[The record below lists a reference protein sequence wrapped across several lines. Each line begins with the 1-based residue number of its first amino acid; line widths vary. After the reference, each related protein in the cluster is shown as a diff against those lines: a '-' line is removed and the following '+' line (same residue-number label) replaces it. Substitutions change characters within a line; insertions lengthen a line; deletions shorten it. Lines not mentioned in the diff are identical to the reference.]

1 MPTPLDAH
9 VFREPERW
17 DDAARITETLRR
29 LFAPDFMD
37 PLELDLDIEDEAVEP
52 PPPQG
57 AVVLVMPLP
66 RALDEATERA
76 LTAHLPEPT
85 QARLARFAHAPRRH
99 QSLCGRLLAQ
109 RLANLASEAAA
120 GSFFLREQPPE
131 GPALADYD
139 GRRMGRF
146 AIAHTEFGVSVSLSR
161 RPMGLDLE
169 VMKPHPRLAGLSDFA
184 LGPDFAREIERL
196 QAANPERA
204 EEAFLAAWGAIES
217 AQKMNGEDRKSP
229 AASPDSDLLLEKY
242 ARTPEADVYW
252 DSGLVAR
259 GPGGGDVPLEFLRTP
274 VGALTL
280 LGAPAGRV
288 LHFVELPP
296 EALLD
301 EFASHVRAFL

>member
-1 MPTPLDAH
+1 MPTPLDAL

-17 DDAARITETLRR
+17 DDAARITDALRR
-29 LFAPDFMD
+29 LFAPDFMA
-37 PLELDLDIEDEAVEP
+37 PLDLELDIEDEAVEP
-52 PPPQG
+52 PPPEG

-66 RALDEATERA
+66 RELDRATERA

-85 QARLARFAHAPRRH
+85 QARLARFTYAPRRH

-139 GRRMGRF
+139 GRRIGRF
-146 AIAHTEFGVSVSLSR
+146 AIAHTECGVAVSLSR

-169 VMKPHPRLAGLSDFA
+169 VVKPHPRLAGLSDFA

-196 QAANPERA
+196 HVVDLTRA

-242 ARTPEADVYW
+242 ARAPEADVFW
-252 DSGLVAR
+252 DGGLVAR
-259 GPGGGDVPLEFLRTP
+259 DPEGGDVPIEFLRTP

-280 LGAPAGRV
+280 LGAPAQRV
-288 LHFVELPP
+288 LYFVKLPP

-301 EFASHVRAFL
+301 EFASHVRTFL

>member
-1 MPTPLDAH
+1 MPTPLDAL

-17 DDAARITETLRR
+17 DDAARITDALRR
-29 LFAPDFMD
+29 LFAPDFMA
-37 PLELDLDIEDEAVEP
+37 PLELDIEDEAVEP
-52 PPPQG
+52 PPPEG

-66 RALDEATERA
+66 RELDRATERA

-85 QARLARFAHAPRRH
+85 QARLARFTYAPRRH

-139 GRRMGRF
+139 GRRIGRF
-146 AIAHTEFGVSVSLSR
+146 AIAHTECGVAVSLSR

-169 VMKPHPRLAGLSDFA
+169 VVKPHPRLAGLSDFA

-196 QAANPERA
+196 HVVDLTRA

-242 ARTPEADVYW
+242 ARAPEADVFW
-252 DSGLVAR
+252 DGGLVAR
-259 GPGGGDVPLEFLRTP
+259 DPEGGDVPIEFLRTP

-280 LGAPAGRV
+280 LGAPAQRV
-288 LHFVELPP
+288 LYFVKLPP

-301 EFASHVRAFL
+301 EFASHVRTFL